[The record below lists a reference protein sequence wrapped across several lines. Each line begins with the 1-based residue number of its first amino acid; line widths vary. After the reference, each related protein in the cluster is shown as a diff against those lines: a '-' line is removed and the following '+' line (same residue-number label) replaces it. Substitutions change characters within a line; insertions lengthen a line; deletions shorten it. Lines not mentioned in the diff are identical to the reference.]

1 MAEIEGRNV
10 RVAKE
15 VIELMRY
22 INARTHIKLTDQASI
37 LILAGLKSAFPKMV
51 GDFRRDRP
59 EILLEAQLT
68 GRVFPNEKG
77 NSVDPELENPTQPL
91 LR

>member
-37 LILAGLKSAFPKMV
+37 LILKGLKDAYPKMV
-51 GDFRRDRP
+51 ADFRRDRP
-59 EILLEAQLT
+59 EIQLEAQLSE
-68 GRVFPNEKG
+68 RVFPTEKG
-77 NSVDPELENPTQPL
+77 HSVDSELESPVQPL
-91 LR
+91 LK